1 LRTGRVGVAVLDHGR
16 PEDTLRAVQSSLEP
30 ALAPV
35 VVVVENGMADRPA
48 LPPGVDFLRLRE
60 NVGYAGGMNA
70 GIAHLRRA
78 GCELFLLLNN
88 DAVLEPGC
96 LKRLAEVLE
105 DPSLAAAG
113 PVVLR
118 EQDGRVESRGA
129 RFDRRSGRFRLL
141 GHGQGAQTRPGIAR
155 VPALSGAVWMLKAS
169 ALDRVGPLEESYFW
183 SFEDA
188 DWCARAR
195 RAGLD
200 LAVALDA
207 TARHGGSR
215 TLGIASPDRLYYAAR
230 NHLLAA
236 TRVHPLP
243 GPVRFARS
251 AIIVILN
258 VTHALTQRQVPLAQA
273 IRAVAAGVLDF
284 RRGRSGPRVKAS

>member
-1 LRTGRVGVAVLDHGR
+1 VAVLDHGR

-30 ALAPV
+30 AVAPV
-35 VVVVENGMADRPA
+35 VVVVENGMAEAPA
-48 LPPGVDFLRLRE
+48 LPPGVEFLRLSE
-60 NVGYAGGMNA
+60 NLGYAGGMNA

-78 GCELFLLLNN
+78 GCDLFLLLNN
-88 DAVLEPGC
+88 DAVLDPGC
-96 LKRLAEVLE
+96 LKRLAEVLQ

-118 EQDGRVESRGA
+118 AHDGRVESRGA

-141 GHGQGAQTRPGIAR
+141 GNGQGAQARPGIAR

-188 DWCARAR
+188 DWCARAGQ
-195 RAGLD
+195 AGLGV
-200 LAVALDA
+200 AVALDA

-215 TLGIASPDRLYYAAR
+215 TLGADSPDRLYYAAR

-236 TRVHPLP
+236 RRVLPVP
-243 GPVRFARS
+243 GPVRLARS
-251 AIIVILN
+251 AIIVALN
-258 VTHALTQRQVPLAQA
+258 VAHALTQAQVPRAA
-273 IRAVAAGVLDF
+273 AVRAVAAGVRDF
-284 RRGRSGPRVKAS
+284 RRGRSGPRVTAS